1 MAFRINHL
9 HLKTPNPKKTADF
22 YVEYTGAR
30 SSRRTPGPTAARTI
44 AWICTASSS
53 T

>member
-22 YVEYTGAR
+22 YVEYTGAKV
-30 SSRRTPGPTAARTI
+30 SRRTPGPMAAKTTDS
-44 AWICTASSS
+44 ICTA
-53 T
+53 